1 MKYALSPAILDAW
14 GGTGTPPEQNMI
26 EWARQLLQPGKLFV
40 DVGAHVG
47 SYCLQYAEL
56 GFDCVAFE
64 AQWETYCRLTTGILT
79 NDLYPKVMAHHVA
92 LGDGSSTS
100 VELRAISRDG
110 GGSSTVELSTHAEP
124 LSVEVVDSRTLDSF
138 GLTNVGLIKIDVE
151 GAELGVLIGALNTL
165 KASGFPKIIFESWRA
180 SRMPEAA
187 KLRAD
192 LFSFLEQLGY
202 RVIQLGVYDEMFLA
216 EHTNG

>member
-14 GGTGTPPEQNMI
+14 SGSGTPPEQNMI
-26 EWARQLLQPGKLFV
+26 EWARQLLIPGKLFV

-47 SYCLQYAEL
+47 SYALQYAEL
-56 GFDCVAFE
+56 GYQVHAFE
-64 AQWETYCRLTTGILT
+64 AQRETFYRLATGILT
-79 NDLYPKVMAHHVA
+79 NDLTDRVHAHHVA
-92 LGDGSSTS
+92 LGDGSSS
-100 VELRAISRDG
+100 QLELRAISRDG
-110 GGSSTVELSTHAEP
+110 GGSSTLNLSTHHDP
-124 LSVEVVDSRTLDSF
+124 LSVERVEARTLDSF
-138 GLTNVGLIKIDVE
+138 HLKDVGLIKLDVE
-151 GAELGVLIGALNTL
+151 GAELACIIGSLNTL
-165 KASGFPKIIFESWRA
+165 KDSGYPKILFESWRA

-216 EHTNG
+216 EK